1 MKQRLARLFKPIFPI
16 DRAKLV
22 VFILFILAFC
32 LSFYYCEM
40 FIVIQIEDYFP
51 PRYTEPY
58 EFSFSNASPL
68 AYLTAD
74 IILMVFMQIWTGL
87 LISKLRVWLIS
98 LPIQYLLCLTV
109 WCLLFFDCAMIGVK
123 LIAQVLVAQIP
134 AVAVGLLIRYLIRK
148 IRAHHQVPA
157 AM

>member
-1 MKQRLARLFKPIFPI
+1 MKQRLARFFKPIFPI
-16 DRAKLV
+16 DWAKLV
-22 VFILFILAFC
+22 VFMLLNLAFC

-40 FIVIQIEDYFP
+40 FIAVQIKDYFP
-51 PRYTEPY
+51 LRHMEMY
-58 EFSFSNASPL
+58 EFSFSNAGPL

-123 LIAQVLVAQIP
+123 LVAQVLVAQIP

-148 IRAHHQVPA
+148 IRARKQATPIA
-157 AM
+157 